1 MLDPEQLCGVPRSEW
16 TVDRRFVHAVEM
28 GRPPPWSTMRGVRYR
43 LLVEVAL
50 RRGADARR
58 SQLSASQLSAGEL
71 RRLEAQVA
79 LRSLR
84 RRRARV

>member
-58 SQLSASQLSAGEL
+58 SQLSAGEL

-79 LRSLR
+79 LRSMR
-84 RRRARV
+84 RRGARV